1 MANTFSSKKWERK
14 KIVYLL
20 ASYFKCCFPNREQL
34 WRFQTLCIISGLV
47 KSILKLWNLTPSS
60 AISSP
65 HPFPQIHLPHL
76 LSLKDFGFLSPRVLS
91 FRLLLTCVYS
101 AEAHGLASPTQ
112 HMLHKKGIKDVSCWC
127 IPMAWHRVWAYWLF
141 ISFWSSFILMTYILW
156 STYSVPGVLL
166 GIDRVVHGIRKL
178 VVLMGRGRATT
189 EPENNSLPCSWG
201 VA

>member
-34 WRFQTLCIISGLV
+34 WCFQTLCIISGLV

-76 LSLKDFGFLSPRVLS
+76 LSLKDFGSLSPRVLS

-141 ISFWSSFILMTYILW
+141 LHFLLVKFYINDLYIMEHLFCARCFARYW
-156 STYSVPGVLL
+156 QSCTWN
-166 GIDRVVHGIRKL
+166 KKA
-178 VVLMGRGRATT
+178 RGFNGKGQGNYRT
-189 EPENNSLPCSWG
+189 WK
-201 VA
+201 